1 METKRQIIR
10 LSKSCIGRSEIDAVT
25 KVLENEFLGMG
36 DQVKEFEDQL
46 SELFGRPVVCVVNG
60 TAALHLALQAIGLNI
75 GDEVLVQSLTY
86 VASVQAITST
96 NAKPVFCDINS
107 ETLTIDLEDAEKRIT
122 SKTKAIMPVHYAGG
136 VGNLEEIYSFAK
148 KHNLRVI
155 EDSAH
160 AFGTI
165 YSNKLVG
172 SFGDISCFS
181 FDGIKNITS
190 GEGGCIVTDDIEVI
204 RKIKDSRLLGV
215 EKDTENRFA
224 GKRSW
229 EFDVKKQGWRY
240 HMSNIMAAIGI
251 EQLKRIEEFSRKRKN
266 YSKLYAELLSVN
278 KYISFPKINYD
289 SALMHIFPVIIDKT
303 FDRDE
308 IRKLLQD
315 KGIQTGIHYYPN
327 HLLSYF
333 FEESN
338 SFLKNTE
345 EIYSKLITL
354 PLHPDLSIDDIKFI
368 TDTILE
374 LLMD

>member
-1 METKRQIIR
+1 MQTKRQIIR
-10 LSKSCIGRSEIDAVT
+10 LSKSCIGPSEIDAVT
-25 KVLENEFLGMG
+25 KVLKKEFLGMG

-60 TAALHLALQAIGLNI
+60 TAALHLALQAIGLNS

-86 VASVQAITST
+86 VASIQAITST
-96 NAKPVFCDINS
+96 NAKPVFCDINP
-107 ETLTIDLEDAEKRIT
+107 ETLTIDLADAEKRIS

-165 YSNKLVG
+165 HSNKLVG

-190 GEGGCIVTDDIEVI
+190 GEGGCIVTDDIDVI

-215 EKDTENRFA
+215 EKDTDNRFA

-251 EQLKRIEEFSRKRKN
+251 EQLKRIEEFSLKRKS
-266 YSKLYAELLSVN
+266 YSKLYAELLSVS

-289 SALMHIFPVIIDKT
+289 SAMMHIFPVIIDKT

-308 IRKLLQD
+308 IRKSLQD

-354 PLHPDLSIDDIKFI
+354 PLHPDLTIDDIKYV
-368 TDTILE
+368 TNTILE
-374 LLMD
+374 LLLD